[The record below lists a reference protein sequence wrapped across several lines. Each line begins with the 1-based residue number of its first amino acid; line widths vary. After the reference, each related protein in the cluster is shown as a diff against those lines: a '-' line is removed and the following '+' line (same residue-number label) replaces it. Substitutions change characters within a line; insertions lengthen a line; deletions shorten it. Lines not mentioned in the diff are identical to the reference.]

1 MEFPVS
7 GAEEGILA
15 PSRWRDGFNDFWGL
29 AFSSDERKERERGRE
44 AFLSLYLGQEPF
56 YYSALLPLLS
66 RSAPRVPLLPPAKGC
81 RGRGVGGG
89 LFRDERKRYGE
100 GERKASR
107 TRVEG

>member
-1 MEFPVS
+1 MIF
-7 GAEEGILA
+7 GGWL
-15 PSRWRDGFNDFWGL
+15 SRVT
-29 AFSSDERKERERGRE
+29 SERRERGRE